1 MLIMA
6 VLLLL
11 TLLSLSSPILSLSKY
26 INIDCGAS
34 ESYLDSDKVK
44 LWAGDKGFT
53 TTGKSFGNSL
63 KNPLNTLRFFPSGK
77 KNCYSNIP
85 VTKSRKTLVRT
96 LFFYGNYDD
105 RSSAPSF
112 DVVYD
117 GKHRDTVQF
126 TNKPQVNNLVIFI
139 SEVIYSPASDN
150 ISVCLIRTS
159 KSDVP
164 FVSSIEVYGLDADM
178 YDGVGPDEGL
188 IRRSLV
194 PNGFKNITR
203 DTFGRLWFPLKPN
216 DTGYT
221 ELKTPAPSID
231 ITGVLNKPP
240 ANVMAKALSQDIITL
255 TTKTLPV
262 TGSQLIYLALYFSEP
277 KSLGRTI
284 KRSFNVFLDDK
295 QLNSAPIVP
304 VFGKVTELVVRD
316 IVATWQSKVIFRS
329 TNYSMLPPIVNA
341 MELYSI
347 SKGVGGD
354 YGGGGQSGDDPDD
367 DRNKGRE
374 KKKPK
379 PNEDARLKFEAAKQA
394 ATATQQGKPKPKLPV
409 ILSASLASAFAAISS
424 VFLAIFCKRSQNA
437 KSQSNTEP
445 ATSTGSAAEAGV
457 EPLVGQQLAS
467 DSKPP
472 RN

>member
-1 MLIMA
+1 MEEKLFTFYK
-6 VLLLL
+6 L
-11 TLLSLSSPILSLSKY
+11 Y
-26 INIDCGAS
+26 INIECGAS

-44 LWAGDKGFT
+44 LWAGDKSFT
-53 TTGKSFGNSL
+53 TTGKSFENSL
-63 KNPLNTLRFFPSGK
+63 KKPFNTLRFFPSGK

-105 RSSAPSF
+105 HSSAPSF

-126 TNKPQVNNLVIFI
+126 TNKPQDNNLVIFI
-139 SEVIYSPASDN
+139 SEVIYSPASEK

-164 FVSSIEVYGLDADM
+164 FISSIEVYGLDAGM

-194 PNGFKNITR
+194 PYGFKNVTR
-203 DTFGRLWFPLKPN
+203 YDDTFGRLWFPLEPEPN
-216 DTGYT
+216 DPVSS
-221 ELKTPAPSID
+221 ELKTSAPSID
-231 ITGVLNKPP
+231 ITGVPNKPP
-240 ANVMAKALSQDIITL
+240 AHVMTKALSQDIISL
-255 TTKTLPV
+255 SAKTLPLA
-262 TGSQLIYLALYFSEP
+262 GRPIYLALYFSEP
-277 KSLGRTI
+277 QSLGRTM
-284 KRSFNVFLDDK
+284 KRSFNVFLDNE
-295 QLNSAPIVP
+295 QLNSVPIVP
-304 VFGKVTELVVRD
+304 VFGKATEFVTRE

-329 TNYSMLPPIVNA
+329 TSDSTLPPIVNA

-354 YGGGGQSGDDPDD
+354 YGGGGQSGDDTD
-367 DRNKGRE
+367 DRDKGCR
-374 KKKPK
+374 KKPK
-379 PNEDARLKFEAAKQA
+379 QKPNEKAMEDARLKFEAAKEA
-394 ATATQQGKPKPKLPV
+394 ATATQQGKPKSKLPV
-409 ILSASLASAFAAISS
+409 ILGAALTSAFAAISS
-424 VFLAIFCKRSQNA
+424 VFAAIFCKRSQNA

-457 EPLVGQQLAS
+457 EPLVEQQLAS

-472 RN
+472 RK